1 MQSFMTQNADPKM
14 KAQIELEQLYSK
26 NQLIPRLRAYFEEE
40 IKSQLD
46 LTKFFQIHKIDK
58 DFGFSLLV
66 QMALHRRTTLP
77 TMVGILRH
85 YFDDGQAT
93 ADAILKCCEVQLLH
107 WNAAFSQLVVEP
119 ILTIP
124 EHVQRDLDLFQFPLP
139 MVVEPREV
147 KSNRDT
153 GYVLNRGSIILKKN
167 HHSDD
172 VCLDHINR
180 MNNVRFT
187 INTDTANMI
196 ANSWRN
202 LDKPKEGETKHDFER
217 RKRQF
222 EKFDRTVKDV
232 IKILT
237 LVSDRHYLTHRYDKR
252 GRTYCMGHHQTYQ
265 GNSWNKAIILLAD
278 KELVE

>member
-1 MQSFMTQNADPKM
+1 MQGNSPKM
-14 KAQIELEQLYSK
+14 QAQIELETLYSK
-26 NQLIPRLRAYFEEE
+26 NQLIPRLRYYFEEE
-40 IKSQLD
+40 IRSQLD
-46 LTKFFQIHKIDK
+46 LTKFFKIHKIEE

-85 YFDDGQAT
+85 HFDDGQAT

-119 ILTIP
+119 MLTIP

-172 VCLDHINR
+172 VDLSHINR
-180 MNNVRFT
+180 MNKIPMCVNL
-187 INTDTANMI
+187 DTATMI
-196 ANSWRN
+196 KNAWRN
-202 LDKPKEGETKHDFER
+202 LDKQKEGETKEDFEK
-217 RKRQF
+217 RKRAF
-222 EKFDRTVKDV
+222 EKFDRTAHEV
-232 IKILT
+232 IAIMIEQGN
-237 LVSDRHYLTHRYDKR
+237 RFYLTHKYDKR
-252 GRTYCMGHHQTYQ
+252 GRTYAQGYHLTTQ
-265 GNSWNKAIILLAD
+265 GNAWSKAILELAD
-278 KELVE
+278 KEVIL